1 MKRFFALLMA
11 VCMASALFTACGN
24 ENGGSADTPD
34 YSAEDVFN
42 AIKKAYGDDFLP
54 DEDMNEAEYTETYGL
69 NMDDVEEIKAQ
80 IAMISFNPDRLL
92 VVKCKEGK
100 GEEVEKALSAARDSL
115 IENGMWYPMNLPKVE
130 ASKVVRSGD
139 YVAYIMLGQT
149 GDDTVSEEE
158 ANKFAE
164 EQIQKGVDA
173 FNDLF

>member
-11 VCMASALFTACGN
+11 VCMTAAVFTACGSD
-24 ENGGSADTPD
+24 NGGSPDTPD

-80 IAMISFNPDRLL
+80 IAMISFQPDRLL

-100 GEEVEKALSAARDSL
+100 GEEVEKTLSAARDSL

-139 YVAYIMLGQT
+139 YVAYIMLGET
-149 GDDTVSEEE
+149 GDDTASEEE

-164 EQIQKGVDA
+164 EQVQKGVDA